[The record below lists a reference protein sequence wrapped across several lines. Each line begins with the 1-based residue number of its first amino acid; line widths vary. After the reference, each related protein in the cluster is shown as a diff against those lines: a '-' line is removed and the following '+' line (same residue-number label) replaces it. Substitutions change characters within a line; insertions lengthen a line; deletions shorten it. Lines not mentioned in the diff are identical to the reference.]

1 MTTSN
6 EAMIE
11 ANTFDANGNISPK
24 TFQFSQHL
32 QEPPGVKGNVTKKK
46 NYSVQPTSVACFHL
60 SHGSMDSISM

>member
-32 QEPPGVKGNVTKKK
+32 QEPPGVNGNVTK
-46 NYSVQPTSVACFHL
+46 NTSYIQPTSVRLL
-60 SHGSMDSISM
+60 SPLHGSMDSISM

>member
-32 QEPPGVKGNVTKKK
+32 QEPPGVNGNVTKKK
-46 NYSVQPTSVACFHL
+46 LFCSANICGLL
-60 SHGSMDSISM
+60 SPFTWVNTQ